1 MKNLSL
7 YILTSTFILASCGGG
22 GGGGGSA
29 PVAPSNPAPVVNFS
43 ASSSSVATGVA
54 VTLTWSSSNA
64 TSCSASVSAG
74 NATFAGTKGTS
85 GNEDV
90 VVVYGTNTFNLSCTG
105 SGGSSSKSVTVEGT
119 QIFDESAFVPLGQ
132 TKTYEGFVFNKEDGY
147 TGCLASIE
155 MELTNNDN
163 FLTVTK
169 YLINELRYIGY
180 YEEGGLRLGDN
191 FATSEGDEEGTFYNI
206 PLIDSNLNGIDVSE
220 VDINPYTFDAATV
233 DDLEQFSADIFL
245 DVDYGEDGGGYYC
258 MPDMEIG
265 LLAFPNNSETE
276 TDSFFIGTSD
286 NTDGYTFLYMVSQDY
301 ADTYSDNL
309 PAESD
314 IFSINWADLDVF
326 TSYMSNPN
334 IVINDYG
341 YKVSTSLVENANN
354 ASDQVIQTI
363 VGSRLVDSILIS
375 DNSTWY
381 TNDYIMKYLY
391 KDGESWSSQRV
402 FLNANISGDC
412 LRAYSY
418 YRTCNFGELEILF
431 FSPDKEDLLG
441 FKLGG
446 YNGTSQTSNVKVA
459 LNNDTE

>member
-1 MKNLSL
+1 
-7 YILTSTFILASCGGG
+7 
-22 GGGGGSA
+22 
-29 PVAPSNPAPVVNFS
+29 
-43 ASSSSVATGVA
+43 
-54 VTLTWSSSNA
+54 
-64 TSCSASVSAG
+64 
-74 NATFAGTKGTS
+74 
-85 GNEDV
+85 
-90 VVVYGTNTFNLSCTG
+90 
-105 SGGSSSKSVTVEGT
+105 
-119 QIFDESAFVPLGQ
+119 
-132 TKTYEGFVFNKEDGY
+132 
-147 TGCLASIE
+147 
-155 MELTNNDN
+155 
-163 FLTVTK
+163 
-169 YLINELRYIGY
+169 
-180 YEEGGLRLGDN
+180 
-191 FATSEGDEEGTFYNI
+191 
-206 PLIDSNLNGIDVSE
+206 
-220 VDINPYTFDAATV
+220 
-233 DDLEQFSADIFL
+233 
-245 DVDYGEDGGGYYC
+245 
-258 MPDMEIG
+258 MEIG

-309 PAESD
+309 PSESD

-334 IVINDYG
+334 IVINDCG
-341 YKVSTSLVENANN
+341 YKVSTRLVENANN
-354 ASDQVIQTI
+354 ASDGVIQTI

-375 DNSTWY
+375 DNSTMY

-412 LRAYSY
+412 LRAYQS

-431 FSPDKEDLLG
+431 FTPDKEDLLG